1 MWIFIIILFFFV
13 QKSVGMSL
21 FIHLFIPFQV
31 ANIFLVYKNFI
42 ILICSFFFQSHLIF
56 YKLSEKSQQKILL
69 VPAKIRNNCG
79 RYYLIINFAII
90 DFSLLLLVRTLLH
103 CFFSVL
109 LIIAIVGI
117 AITLERTN
125 KKQKTNSGIFYE
137 GADFIS
143 RGWGRFHFEG
153 VEQKYFYPG
162 QNCNRGRN
170 ILC

>member
-1 MWIFIIILFFFV
+1 MAFFSITSHFSGLNYLKVGSGNV
-13 QKSVGMSL
+13 QL
-21 FIHLFIPFQV
+21 
-31 ANIFLVYKNFI
+31 A
-42 ILICSFFFQSHLIF
+42 
-56 YKLSEKSQQKILL
+56 KILL

-143 RGWGRFHFEG
+143 RGWSINIFIQDRIATGEETYFVEFHPLLG
-153 VEQKYFYPG
+153 
-162 QNCNRGRN
+162 NA
-170 ILC
+170 